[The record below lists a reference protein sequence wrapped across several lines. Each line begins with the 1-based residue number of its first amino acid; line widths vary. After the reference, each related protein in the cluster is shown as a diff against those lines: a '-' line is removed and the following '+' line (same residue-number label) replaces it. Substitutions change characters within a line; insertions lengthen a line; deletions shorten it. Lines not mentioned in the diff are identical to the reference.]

1 MALNISNDKHIENSV
16 CKEINQT
23 MTCTY
28 PLPPDLLESQISTL
42 DLLLAMF
49 PDSESTISSSDLSLI
64 TKIRDNGAENITGTP
79 SEINLALHVSLDSTH
94 SIQVNVTAPL
104 QSPDPEAQEI
114 PEMVFSLRQPVWM
127 DKANLA
133 SLVARLPE
141 DIFSALE
148 YLRDGG
154 GSLIPAAAVATN
166 AGTET
171 KTGPLVRVWFYFP
184 SLSTREKRQHM
195 VDWAPSYSLT
205 GFVLAGKPGLL
216 CLEGEAVDVDAYMN
230 EIKTVSWGDIP
241 SHQKKVSERY
251 RETGPEVTRA
261 FDGMIE
267 ITDLV
272 GERHGARQNRG
283 DMAAIEAWLKDK
295 GLGDMF
301 ESVILQ
307 S

>member
-1 MALNISNDKHIENSV
+1 
-16 CKEINQT
+16 
-23 MTCTY
+23 MTSTH

-49 PDSESTISSSDLSLI
+49 PDPSESDITPSDLSLI
-64 TKIRDNGAENITGTP
+64 TNIRDNGSENLTSTLP
-79 SEINLALHVSLDSTH
+79 SEIHLFLHVSLDATH

-104 QSPDPEAQEI
+104 QSTEI
-114 PEMVFSLRQPVWM
+114 SPTEPPSIAFSLRQPNWM
-127 DKANLA
+127 DKASVAVLSS
-133 SLVARLPE
+133 SLPD
-141 DIFSALE
+141 DIFSALDF
-148 YLRDGG
+148 LRDQGS
-154 GSLIPAAAVATN
+154 SLIPTPTT
-166 AGTET
+166 TET
-171 KTGPLVRVWFYFP
+171 EEVTQGPLIRVWFYFP

-216 CLEGEAVDVDAYMN
+216 CLEGTAASIDAYMN

-241 SHQKKVSERY
+241 SYQKKVSERY
-251 RETGPEVTRA
+251 REVEVGKRA
-261 FDGMIE
+261 FEGMIE

-272 GERHGARQNRG
+272 GEKHGQRQNRG
-283 DMAAIEAWLKDK
+283 DMAAIEAWLKEK
-295 GLGDMF
+295 GLGEMF

>member
-1 MALNISNDKHIENSV
+1 
-16 CKEINQT
+16 
-23 MTCTY
+23 MTSSY
-28 PLPPDLLESQISTL
+28 PLPPELLESQISTL

-49 PDSESTISSSDLSLI
+49 PDENEFDISTSDLDLI
-64 TKIRDNGAENITGTP
+64 TNIRDNGSNGITSTP
-79 SEINLALHVSLDSTH
+79 PEIDLALHVSLDLTH
-94 SIQVNVTAPL
+94 SIQVNVKAPL
-104 QSPDPEAQEI
+104 RSIEPESLEPPSIA
-114 PEMVFSLRQPVWM
+114 FSLRQPIWL
-127 DKANLA
+127 DKAGLA
-133 SLVARLPE
+133 SLSSSLPE
-141 DIFSALE
+141 DIFSALDF
-148 YLRDGG
+148 LRDEGL
-154 GSLIPAAAVATN
+154 SIVPATTTTSTATDSK
-166 AGTET
+166 AS
-171 KTGPLVRVWFYFP
+171 TGPLVRVWFYFP

-216 CLEGEAVDVDAYMN
+216 CLEGSASDIDAYMN

>member
-1 MALNISNDKHIENSV
+1 MASTH
-16 CKEINQT
+16 
-23 MTCTY
+23 
-28 PLPPDLLESQISTL
+28 PLPPDLLELQISTL

-49 PDSESTISSSDLSLI
+49 PDETEFDITPSDLTLITNIRDDGSESITLSL
-64 TKIRDNGAENITGTP
+64 P
-79 SEINLALHVSLDSTH
+79 SEIHLALHVSLDSTH

-104 QSPDPEAQEI
+104 KSAESEPMEAPPI
-114 PEMVFSLRQPVWM
+114 SFSLRQPTWL
-127 DKANLA
+127 DKASLA
-133 SLVARLPE
+133 ALSFSLPE
-141 DIFSALE
+141 DIFSALDT
-148 YLRDGG
+148 LRDQGT
-154 GSLIPAAAVATN
+154 SLIPTSTTP
-166 AGTET
+166 TES
-171 KTGPLVRVWFYFP
+171 KVSTGPLVRVWFYFP

-205 GFVLAGKPGLL
+205 GFVLAGKP
-216 CLEGEAVDVDAYMN
+216 
-230 EIKTVSWGDIP
+230 VSWGDIP

-251 RETGPEVTRA
+251 RETGDEVKRA
-261 FDGMIE
+261 FEGMIE

-272 GERHGARQNRG
+272 GEKHGARQNRG

>member
-1 MALNISNDKHIENSV
+1 
-16 CKEINQT
+16 
-23 MTCTY
+23 MTSTHL
-28 PLPPDLLESQISTL
+28 LPPDLLESRISTL

-49 PDSESTISSSDLSLI
+49 PSTNEYEISPSDLDLI
-64 TKIRDNGAENITGTP
+64 TNIRDNGSESITSTP
-79 SEINLALHVSLDSTH
+79 SEVNLALHVSLDASH
-94 SIQVNVTAPL
+94 SIQVNVKAPL
-104 QSPDPEAQEI
+104 RTSEVEPAEAPTI
-114 PEMVFSLRQPVWM
+114 MFSLRQPVWL
-127 DKANLA
+127 DKASLA
-133 SLVARLPE
+133 SLTEKLPE
-141 DIFSALE
+141 DIFSALDF
-148 YLRDGG
+148 LRDEGP
-154 GSLIPAAAVATN
+154 SIIPSETRKSTAAEAKAS
-166 AGTET
+166 
-171 KTGPLVRVWFYFP
+171 TGPLVRVWFYFP

-205 GFVLAGKPGLL
+205 GFVLAGKPGML
-216 CLEGEAVDVDAYMN
+216 CLEGLAPDIDAYMN

-251 RETGPEVTRA
+251 RETGPEITRA

-283 DMAAIEAWLKDK
+283 DMAAIEAWLKER

>member
-1 MALNISNDKHIENSV
+1 
-16 CKEINQT
+16 
-23 MTCTY
+23 MTSSHA
-28 PLPPDLLESQISTL
+28 LPPDLLESQISTL

-49 PDSESTISSSDLSLI
+49 PDESEFDITPSDLALI
-64 TKIRDNGAENITGTP
+64 TNIRGNGSDGATSPLP
-79 SEINLALHVSLDSTH
+79 SEIHLALHVSLDPTH

-104 QSPDPEAQEI
+104 RIAESDPIEAPPI
-114 PEMVFSLRQPVWM
+114 SFSLRQPTWL
-127 DKANLA
+127 DKASLA
-133 SLVARLPE
+133 TLSSSLPE
-141 DIFSALE
+141 DIFSALDT
-148 YLRDGG
+148 LRDQGT
-154 GSLIPAAAVATN
+154 SLIPTSNTPLASKVS
-166 AGTET
+166 
-171 KTGPLVRVWFYFP
+171 TGPLVRVWFYFP

-205 GFVLAGKPGLL
+205 GFVLAGKPGML
-216 CLEGEAVDVDAYMN
+216 CLEGSGSNIDAYMN

-251 RETGPEVTRA
+251 RETGDEVKRA
-261 FDGMIE
+261 FEGMIE

-272 GERHGARQNRG
+272 GEKHGARQNRG
-283 DMAAIEAWLKDK
+283 DMAAIEAWLKGK

>member
-1 MALNISNDKHIENSV
+1 
-16 CKEINQT
+16 
-23 MTCTY
+23 MTSTH

-49 PDSESTISSSDLSLI
+49 PDPSESDITPSDLSLI
-64 TKIRDNGAENITGTP
+64 TNIRDNGIESLTSPLP
-79 SEINLALHVSLDSTH
+79 SEIHLSLHVSLDATH
-94 SIQVNVTAPL
+94 SIQVNITAPL
-104 QSPDPEAQEI
+104 QTSETEPTEPPPIA
-114 PEMVFSLRQPVWM
+114 FSLRQPDWM
-127 DKANLA
+127 DKASVAALSS
-133 SLVARLPE
+133 SLPP
-141 DIFSALE
+141 DIFSALDF
-148 YLRDGG
+148 LRDQGT
-154 GSLIPAAAVATN
+154 SLIPTLPT
-166 AGTET
+166 TET
-171 KTGPLVRVWFYFP
+171 KPTSTGPLVRVWFYFP

-216 CLEGEAVDVDAYMN
+216 CLEGSASSIDAYMN

-241 SHQKKVSERY
+241 SYQKKVSERY
-251 RETGPEVTRA
+251 RETEVVERA
-261 FDGMIE
+261 FGEMSE

-283 DMAAIEAWLKDK
+283 DMAAVEAWLKGK
-295 GLGDMF
+295 GLGEMF

>member
-1 MALNISNDKHIENSV
+1 
-16 CKEINQT
+16 
-23 MTCTY
+23 MTSSH

-49 PDSESTISSSDLSLI
+49 PDSTEFDISTSDLDFI
-64 TKIRDNGAENITGTP
+64 TKIRDNGSDGITPTP
-79 SEINLALHVSLDSTH
+79 SEVNLALHVSLDASH
-94 SIQVNVTAPL
+94 SIQVNVKAPL
-104 QSPDPEAQEI
+104 RSTEAECSEPPPI
-114 PEMVFSLRQPVWM
+114 TFSLRQPTWL
-127 DKANLA
+127 DKASLA
-133 SLVARLPE
+133 SLSSSLPE
-141 DIFSALE
+141 DIFGALDF
-148 YLRDGG
+148 LRDQGP
-154 GSLIPAAAVATN
+154 SVIPATGTA
-166 AGTET
+166 TET
-171 KTGPLVRVWFYFP
+171 KVSLGPLVRVWFYFP

-216 CLEGEAVDVDAYMN
+216 CLEGSATNIDAYMN

-283 DMAAIEAWLKDK
+283 DMAAIEAWLKER

>member
-1 MALNISNDKHIENSV
+1 
-16 CKEINQT
+16 
-23 MTCTY
+23 
-28 PLPPDLLESQISTL
+28 
-42 DLLLAMF
+42 MF
-49 PDSESTISSSDLSLI
+49 PDSNEFDISASDLDFI
-64 TKIRDNGAENITGTP
+64 TKIRDNGSDGITSTP
-79 SEINLALHVSLDSTH
+79 SEINLALHVSLDAPH
-94 SIQVNVTAPL
+94 SIQVNVKAPL
-104 QSPDPEAQEI
+104 RSTEAEPLEAPPI
-114 PEMVFSLRQPVWM
+114 TFSLRQPIWL
-127 DKANLA
+127 DKASLA
-133 SLVARLPE
+133 SLSSNLPE
-141 DIFSALE
+141 DIFSALDF
-148 YLRDGG
+148 LRDEGP
-154 GSLIPAAAVATN
+154 SIIPAATISTATE
-166 AGTET
+166 A
-171 KTGPLVRVWFYFP
+171 KAFTGPLVRVWFYFP

-195 VDWAPSYSLT
+195 VDWAPSYFLT

-216 CLEGEAVDVDAYMN
+216 CLEGSATNIDAYMN

-283 DMAAIEAWLKDK
+283 DMAAIEAWLKER

>member
-1 MALNISNDKHIENSV
+1 
-16 CKEINQT
+16 
-23 MTCTY
+23 MTSSY
-28 PLPPDLLESQISTL
+28 PLSPDLLESQISTL

-49 PDSESTISSSDLSLI
+49 PDENEYDISTSDLDFI
-64 TKIRDNGAENITGTP
+64 TNIRDNGSDGITSTP
-79 SEINLALHVSLDSTH
+79 SEINLALHVSLDPTY
-94 SIQVNVTAPL
+94 SIQVNVKAPL
-104 QSPDPEAQEI
+104 RSIEPDPSEPPSI
-114 PEMVFSLRQPVWM
+114 TFSLRQPTWL
-127 DKANLA
+127 DKASLA
-133 SLVARLPE
+133 SLSSSLPE
-141 DIFSALE
+141 DIFSALDF
-148 YLRDGG
+148 LRDEGP
-154 GSLIPAAAVATN
+154 SIIPATTINTAAEAK
-166 AGTET
+166 AS
-171 KTGPLVRVWFYFP
+171 TGPLVRVWFYFP

-216 CLEGEAVDVDAYMN
+216 CLEGSASDIDAYMN

>member
-1 MALNISNDKHIENSV
+1 
-16 CKEINQT
+16 
-23 MTCTY
+23 MTFSQ

-49 PDSESTISSSDLSLI
+49 PDEDEFDISPSDLELI
-64 TKIRDNGAENITGTP
+64 TNIRDNGSESITLP
-79 SEINLALHVSLDSTH
+79 PAEINLALHVLLDPTH

-104 QSPDPEAQEI
+104 RTTEKDSHEAPPI
-114 PEMVFSLRQPVWM
+114 TFSLRQPTWL
-127 DKANLA
+127 DKASLA
-133 SLVARLPE
+133 SVSSTLPE
-141 DIFSALE
+141 DIFSALDF
-148 YLRDGG
+148 LRDQGP
-154 GSLIPAAAVATN
+154 SLIPTAATP
-166 AGTET
+166 TET
-171 KTGPLVRVWFYFP
+171 KTSTGPLVRVWFYFP

-195 VDWAPSYSLT
+195 VDWAPAYSLT
-205 GFVLAGKPGLL
+205 GFVLAGKPGML
-216 CLEGEAVDVDAYMN
+216 CLEGSATNIDAYMN

-251 RETGPEVTRA
+251 RETGAEVTRA
-261 FDGMIE
+261 FESMIE